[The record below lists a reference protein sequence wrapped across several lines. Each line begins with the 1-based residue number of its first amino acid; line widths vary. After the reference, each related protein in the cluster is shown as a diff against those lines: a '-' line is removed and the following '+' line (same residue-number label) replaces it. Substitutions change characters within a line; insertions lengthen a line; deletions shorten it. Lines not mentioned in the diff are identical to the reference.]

1 MNPVKRQ
8 PQKHVCVRYVSVCQR
23 VSIQDC
29 SAHGKRCYLSPTKPA
44 ISTTGSEI
52 RRHALNLR
60 QMPESGKGLGY
71 KSQPSDRVESVWV
84 VMLRVGNYCCLQI
97 PWGIVSIQTTS
108 ESRLSSSPAI
118 FGSICH

>member
-1 MNPVKRQ
+1 MLVTFPSAKESQ
-8 PQKHVCVRYVSVCQR
+8 SKTAQR
-23 VSIQDC
+23 MESDVIYHQQSLQ
-29 SAHGKRCYLSPTKPA
+29 
-44 ISTTGSEI
+44 GSEI